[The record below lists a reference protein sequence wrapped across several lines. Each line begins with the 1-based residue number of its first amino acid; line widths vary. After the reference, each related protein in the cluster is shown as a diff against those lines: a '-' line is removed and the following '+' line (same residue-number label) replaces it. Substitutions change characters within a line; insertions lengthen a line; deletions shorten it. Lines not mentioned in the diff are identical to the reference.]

1 MTTLLIND
9 LPLSEELGSKAMTAV
24 RGGMGYG
31 YKFAPYNWMG
41 DVDKSKDLAFKADN
55 DIFQKQDFAATVGNQ
70 VAVLGGSF
78 KPNVHIHGNQD
89 ADIDNHVRN

>member
-1 MTTLLIND
+1 M
-9 LPLSEELGSKAMTAV
+9 
-24 RGGMGYG
+24 
-31 YKFAPYNWMG
+31 
-41 DVDKSKDLAFKADN
+41 SKDLTFKADN
-55 DIFQKQDFAATVGNQ
+55 DIVQKQDFAATVGNQ

>member
-9 LPLSEELGSKAMTAV
+9 LPLSEELGSKEMNAV
-24 RGGMGYG
+24 RGGMGYRFTP
-31 YKFAPYNWMG
+31 YKWMG
-41 DVDKSKDLAFKADN
+41 DIDMSKDLTFKADN
-55 DIFQKQDFAATVGNQ
+55 DIVQKQDFAATVGNQ

-78 KPNVHIHGNQD
+78 KPTVNIHGNQD

>member
-9 LPLSEELGSKAMTAV
+9 LPLNEEMGSKAMTAV

-31 YKFAPYNWMG
+31 YMYKWMG
-41 DVDKSKDLAFKADN
+41 DIDKSKDLTFKADN
-55 DIFQKQDFAATVGNQ
+55 DIFQKQNFEATVGNQ

-78 KPNVHIHGNQD
+78 KPNVHIHGDQD
-89 ADIDNHVRN
+89 ADIDNRVRN

>member
-9 LPLSEELGSKAMTAV
+9 LPLSEELGSKEMTAV
-24 RGGMGYG
+24 RGGMGY
-31 YKFAPYNWMG
+31 KFAPYKWG
-41 DVDKSKDLAFKADN
+41 DFDMSKDLTFKADN
-55 DIFQKQDFAATVGNQ
+55 DIVQKQDFAATVGNQ

-89 ADIDNHVRN
+89 ADIDNRVRN